1 MLLAYN
7 PLFRI
12 LHILLHSQILRLGSD
27 YFRALLQP
35 GWAEENGNTLHVDA
49 AHSACTFKA
58 VLSWIYTQTTTPLEA
73 GDLPAL
79 MRAASF
85 YLLPDLHAECLR
97 MVRGSLNVHNA
108 LEWLLFA
115 EENQEMGLRTAA
127 FGYAASNYHRMRQQ
141 LPQQSNER
149 LQTLMEAFPQ
159 LLIELT
165 DAAMDSAVGAAS
177 KKRKLYSK

>member
-1 MLLAYN
+1 
-7 PLFRI
+7 
-12 LHILLHSQILRLGSD
+12 LGSD

-35 GWAEENGNTLHVDA
+35 GWAEENGSTLHVDA
-49 AHSACTFKA
+49 AHSARTFKA

-97 MVRGSLNVHNA
+97 MAQGCLSVHNA

-127 FGYAASNYHRMRQQ
+127 FGYAAANYNRIRQQ

-149 LQTLMEAFPQ
+149 LQTLMVTFPK
-159 LLIELT
+159 LSIELT
-165 DAAMDSAVGAAS
+165 DAALVGAAS
-177 KKRKLYSK
+177 KKRKLDS

>member
-1 MLLAYN
+1 
-7 PLFRI
+7 LFGI
-12 LHILLHSQILRLGSD
+12 LHVLLHSQILRLGSD

-35 GWAEENGNTLHVDA
+35 GWAEENGSTLHVDP
-49 AHSACTFKA
+49 AHSARTFKA

-79 MRAASF
+79 MRAATF

-97 MVRGSLNVHNA
+97 MVRSSLNVHNV

-127 FGYAASNYHRMRQQ
+127 FGYAAANYHRMRQQ
-141 LPQQSNER
+141 LPQQTNER
-149 LQTLMEAFPQ
+149 LQTLMVAFPQ

-165 DAAMDSAVGAAS
+165 DAAVVGAAS
-177 KKRKLYSK
+177 KKRKLESG